1 MIRRATI
8 DDANAIGTV
17 HMTTWRTA
25 YVGLMP
31 QHILDNLSIE
41 RSQERWRNRL
51 IVGHD
56 LIFVAEADSTVVG
69 FIHGGAERTGKYP
82 PYTSEITCLYLL
94 QAYQRRGLGR
104 QLVATIAHDF
114 APQHSGLLLWML
126 QGNPAQRFYEAIG
139 GTVVAQQTTEIYGE
153 LLAEIGYGWTDW
165 ALLR

>member
-51 IVGHD
+51 IAGHD

-69 FIHGGAERTGKYP
+69 FIHGGVERTGKYP

>member
-1 MIRRATI
+1 
-8 DDANAIGTV
+8 
-17 HMTTWRTA
+17 MTTWRTA

-51 IVGHD
+51 IAGHD